1 MSDDEKISDEEASE
15 FKSMCDNIP
24 DEFLIPAIQ
33 QGLTTV
39 FKDSHDKGAELAVD
53 TLKAISSVS
62 ANGEGSSIAALHGAI
77 MIICAYVL
85 KSAPNRR
92 MAKALIDSAVSAAAA
107 VQEDDDDS
115 SEDVSHKFKW

>member
-1 MSDDEKISDEEASE
+1 
-15 FKSMCDNIP
+15 
-24 DEFLIPAIQ
+24 
-33 QGLTTV
+33 
-39 FKDSHDKGAELAVD
+39 
-53 TLKAISSVS
+53 
-62 ANGEGSSIAALHGAI
+62 

-85 KSAPNRR
+85 KSAPNKR